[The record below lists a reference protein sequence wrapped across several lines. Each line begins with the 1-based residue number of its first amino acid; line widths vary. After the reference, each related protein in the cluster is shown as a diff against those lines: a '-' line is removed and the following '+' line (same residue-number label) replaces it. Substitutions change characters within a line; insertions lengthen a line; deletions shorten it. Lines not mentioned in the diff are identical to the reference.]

1 MKTIIITGGT
11 SGIGLDIA
19 NYFYKKNFNIA
30 ISGIGNSKN
39 IKNLKKKFNTTRSI
53 ILPLDLTKIKN
64 IKRFVFQTKK
74 KIQKNRYFSKLCR
87 SSTCSTYN

>member
-30 ISGIGNSKN
+30 IAGIGNNKT
-39 IKNLKKKFNTTRSI
+39 IKNLKKKFNTKRSLV
-53 ILPLDLTKIKN
+53 LPLDLTKIKN
-64 IKRFVFQTKK
+64 IKKFVFQTKK
-74 KIQKNRYFSKLCR
+74 KFKKIDILVNCAGRQHVALS
-87 SSTCSTYN
+87 